1 MSRTRTR
8 LGSASLLSL
17 VALVG
22 AMRSAAADPDPTGA
36 DPPSIDTQLIAPP
49 VIARTPAGAP
59 DAERLRIALSRFDF
73 GDYAG
78 VVAEL
83 AALVEAGARSLPRA
97 DRLEALR
104 AYGIACALLDRPTAA
119 EGAFLLLL
127 EADPGARLDP
137 RLVRPEA
144 VALFDAVRARNS
156 ETLLAAYRKGRGRRY
171 AVLNLL
177 PPAGQ
182 LQNRQ
187 YKKAYTLLGV
197 EVALLALNI
206 TSGSLLYAWRGDHQD
221 FPGHE
226 DTARTLRP
234 VNWVSFGALLAVV
247 VYGIIDGF
255 VVGRRRSIEE
265 HEVEDRFRTG
275 GRVSRNRTPAL
286 ILEDVAGLGV
296 RF

>member
-1 MSRTRTR
+1 VLALALALCLAAPRA
-8 LGSASLLSL
+8 GADEPGPPL
-17 VALVG
+17 VA
-22 AMRSAAADPDPTGA
+22 SPPTGA
-36 DPPSIDTQLIAPP
+36 SPPTSAP
-49 VIARTPAGAP
+49 TGTS

-83 AALVEAGARSLPRA
+83 AALVEGGARSLPRA

-127 EADPGARLDP
+127 DADPGARLDP

-144 VALFDAVRARNS
+144 VTLFDGVRARNS

-177 PPAGQ
+177 SPAGQ
-182 LQNRQ
+182 FQNRQ
-187 YKKAYTLLGV
+187 YKKAYTLLGL
-197 EVALLALNI
+197 EVVLLALDI

-226 DTARTLRP
+226 DTARALRP
-234 VNWVSFGALLAVV
+234 VNWVSFGALITVV
-247 VYGIIDGF
+247 AYGIIDGF
-255 VVGRRRSIEE
+255 VVGHRRSLEE
-265 HEVEDRFRTG
+265 RQVEERFRTG
-275 GRVSRNRTPAL
+275 TGVGLRARSGKARGL
-286 ILEDVAGLGV
+286 LLDDGGSLGV